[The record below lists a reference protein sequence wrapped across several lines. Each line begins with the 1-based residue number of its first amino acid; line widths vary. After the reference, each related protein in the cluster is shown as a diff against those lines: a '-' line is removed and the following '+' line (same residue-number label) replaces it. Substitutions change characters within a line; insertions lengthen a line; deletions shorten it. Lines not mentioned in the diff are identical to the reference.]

1 MHTAFRWLLASL
13 LTLTLTGVAF
23 AQAGDPEAEA
33 FRDAFLAG
41 ELSWDD
47 VLERARAEGEVV
59 WGHWGGSDQLNQW
72 IDFVVVPRMAEY
84 GITLR
89 TSRVP
94 DTRDAVDLALAE
106 ARSGRGLGQGSID
119 TIWINGENFLTL
131 STQELLF
138 GSFADALPNSSNFYW
153 DPANPASG
161 PNLFDFGHP
170 TDRAEMPWSG
180 DSFTCFFNSANV
192 ARADLPAT
200 HLELEAWLREN
211 PGRFTYI
218 RPPQFNGNAF
228 VSGVFYGLNP
238 DGDGHR
244 SFQGTAQEMGPD
256 EFIRLTRPAYE
267 WMRRVEP
274 FLLGGGGSDG
284 NRGSPIYPAGPD
296 GLEAHLV
303 NGEIDI
309 GCRYGLYNTATKL
322 ETGVFPE
329 AVENFV
335 WPDTGMIKNKNFL
348 VIVGNAPNP
357 AAALVFVNEMA
368 SADMQYSQIV
378 ELGYPL
384 GVDADLVGDDFEQR
398 VLADAPSLVGI
409 TYDELSAA
417 TVPNTHATLINVQE
431 EVWIEYVERRSSDDF
446 EAIVRAAFANLD

>member
-1 MHTAFRWLLASL
+1 MNKKSQWLLSSVVTLA
-13 LTLTLTGVAF
+13 LTSGAVA
-23 AQAGDPEAEA
+23 QSGDPAAEA
-33 FRDAFLAG
+33 FREAFLAG
-41 ELSWDD
+41 ELTWDD
-47 VLERARAEGEVV
+47 VLVRAREEGEVV
-59 WGHWGGSDQLNQW
+59 WAHWAGSDKLNQW
-72 IDFVVVPRMAEY
+72 IDVVVAPRMAGH

-94 DTRDAVDLALAE
+94 NTRDAVDLVLAE
-106 ARSGRGLGQGSID
+106 ARTGRGLGEGSID

-131 STQELLF
+131 STQDLLF
-138 GSFADALPNSSNFYW
+138 GAFADVLPNSVNYYW
-153 DPANPASG
+153 DPADVASG

-192 ARADLPAT
+192 ARADLPRS
-200 HLELEAWLREN
+200 HLDLEAWLRQN
-211 PGRFTYI
+211 SGRFTYI

-228 VSGVFYGLNP
+228 VSGALFGFNP
-238 DGDGHR
+238 DGDAHR
-244 SFQGTAQEMGPD
+244 SFQTTAQEMGAD
-256 EFIRLTRPAYE
+256 EFIRLTRGAYD
-267 WMRRVEP
+267 WMRTIEP
-274 FLLGGGGSDG
+274 FLLGGGGTDG
-284 NRGSPIYPAGPD
+284 DRGSPIYPAAPD

-348 VIVGNAPNP
+348 VIAGNSPNP

-368 SADMQYSQIV
+368 SADMQYSQV
-378 ELGYPL
+378 VDLGYPM
-384 GVDADLVGDDFEQR
+384 GVDADLMPGDFQQR

-409 TYDELSAA
+409 TYDELASA
-417 TVPNTHATLINVQE
+417 TTSNTHATLIDIQE
-431 EVWIEYVERRSSDDF
+431 AVWIEYVERRSSDDF
-446 EAIVRAAFANLD
+446 EAIVRAAFADLN